1 VRIRWAVLA
10 LVGVGPLH
18 AQTTLADAAR
28 AAQAA
33 WLAHDSQSLVGQG
46 ATLVV
51 QIPGANPSGPLERAQ
66 AAELL
71 WRYQRGAVERDVRI
85 HGVTELAAGN
95 GVVELVREYTVGG
108 TADVRRETILLRY
121 RQTGAR
127 WELTELRAG
136 P

>member
-1 VRIRWAVLA
+1 VRWAVLA

-66 AAELL
+66 A
-71 WRYQRGAVERDVRI
+71 VERDVRI